1 MSNNKKTIKVGTIS
15 GNDILLNR
23 KGKLNRND
31 DVVKM
36 GSGVHIPKE
45 FKEKARQKDRNSLRE
60 LYK

>member
-1 MSNNKKTIKVGTIS
+1 MSKNKKVIKVGTID
-15 GNDILLNR
+15 GNELLLNR

-36 GSGVHIPKE
+36 GSGVHVPKE
-45 FKEKARQKDRNSLRE
+45 FKEKTRQQDKNSLRE